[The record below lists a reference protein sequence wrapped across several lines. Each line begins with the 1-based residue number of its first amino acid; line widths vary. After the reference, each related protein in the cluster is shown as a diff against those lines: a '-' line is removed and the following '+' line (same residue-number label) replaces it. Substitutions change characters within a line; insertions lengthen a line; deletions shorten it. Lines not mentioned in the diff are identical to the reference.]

1 MDLRKISEEM
11 KSSFNGGKTLC
22 MNWRRN
28 QLEAILKLV
37 VENEEEILDAL
48 HTDLGKSQTEAYRD
62 EVALVINAARFALK
76 NLHKWMAPIG
86 VSLPLIAF
94 YGSASLIA
102 EPLGVVLIFTTWNFP
117 FNLALEPLV
126 GAIAA
131 GNAVVLKPSE
141 MAAATSD
148 LLAYLI
154 PKYLD
159 NSMIRVVQGGPEEC
173 AKLLELKWDK
183 IFFTGS
189 ARIGRIVMTA
199 AAKHLTPVTLELGG
213 KCPTIVDRMH
223 SNDDLLVTAKRIV
236 FGKWM
241 LCNGQACVSPDYI
254 LVQEEIAA
262 ALVDSLKKTIKKFYG
277 EDPSKSSDLSRI
289 VNKNHFLRLTK
300 YLQDPSIANT
310 IVYGGR
316 HDEKRLYMQP
326 TILLNPPL
334 TSDIMNEEI
343 FGPLLPVITMKRIE
357 DSIEFINS
365 RPKPLAIYLFTNREN
380 LRKRLLNET
389 SSGSLV
395 FNDTGVQFALDGLP
409 FGGVGE
415 SGLGKYH
422 GKYSFDTFS
431 HQKAVLYRSL
441 FPEIFFRYP
450 PWNAFK
456 LNMLKTSL
464 AFDYWG
470 AVLVFLGLKKM
481 CSEVNREQ
489 KME

>member
-1 MDLRKISEEM
+1 MKHSFTKHINYSLYRSAKIDQLFELFNSVEYSIGLPSSHCPSLMDLRKISEEM
-11 KSSFNGGKTLC
+11 KSSFNGGKTVC

-48 HTDLGKSQTEAYRD
+48 HTDLGKSQTEAYKD
-62 EVALVINAARFALK
+62 E
-76 NLHKWMAPIG
+76 

-126 GAIAA
+126 GTIAA

-199 AAKHLTPVTLELGG
+199 AAKHRTPVTLELGG

-289 VNKNHFLRLTK
+289 GNKNHFLRLTK

-316 HDEKRLYMQP
+316 HDEKRFYVQP

-343 FGPLLPVITMKRIE
+343 FGPLLPVIT
-357 DSIEFINS
+357 
-365 RPKPLAIYLFTNREN
+365 
-380 LRKRLLNET
+380 
-389 SSGSLV
+389 
-395 FNDTGVQFALDGLP
+395 FALDGLP

-441 FPEIFFRYP
+441 FPEIFFKYP
-450 PWNAFK
+450 PWNAFR
-456 LNMLKTSL
+456 LNMLKTAL
-464 AFDYWG
+464 GFDYRG
-470 AVLVFLGLKKM
+470 TVLVFLGLK
-481 CSEVNREQ
+481 N
-489 KME
+489 